1 MNQIK
6 LFFITII
13 LIFINSSISFS
24 SDTYNWKL
32 YDKNSEAKIYY
43 DDFALADR
51 TWHYPIEGNHIYHL
65 RIDSILLPILF
76 KYNETQTNAS
86 KKIRYTHLVLF
97 KKFRCSDSYN
107 HFIHSGNYFSSSI
120 DPFFKNDEG
129 LAYYEHLGSETF
141 IQNFTLE
148 TDKETKKIVKKIC
161 KDFYPNGGKVYE
173 VNKDKI
179 YKKIENLNDIKNRT
193 LVTSSGELKFQ
204 FFKDSVEIKETYGFF
219 QKKVLKFKI
228 KEDGYIYI
236 DPIKIGLKNEDPIT
250 LNYALG
256 FNSNGKI
263 ILWEKINNAKYINTN
278 LIFEDNRVSTPNSE
292 RKSYASLIIDSH
304 DGKRSMEFKEN
315 KIVVFRDKLNYY
327 YSTYSFV
334 EGHLYFT
341 SRNNQGKTLDYAIG
355 LDSNANDHHIW
366 KVWEKGPNEQSWRY
380 HVNNWRNGGYGKN
393 IIKIGSKVI
402 YP

>member
-76 KYNETQTNAS
+76 KYNETQTNVS

-341 SRNNQGKTLDYAIG
+341 SRNNQGKTLDYAIE